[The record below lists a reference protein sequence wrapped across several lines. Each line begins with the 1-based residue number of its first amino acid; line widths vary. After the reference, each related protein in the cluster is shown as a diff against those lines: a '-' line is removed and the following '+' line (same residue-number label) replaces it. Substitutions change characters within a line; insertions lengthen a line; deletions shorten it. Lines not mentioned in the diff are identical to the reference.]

1 MDARQQYER
10 NVVQLFANLG
20 NVSRPPRSTISDEQ
34 YNTEIALARM
44 LQAKYD
50 EFIKACEAVNE
61 NSGFRSINITAVRES
76 LEDELPNARGWQ
88 EAIDD
93 ARRGYI
99 TAVLK

>member
-1 MDARQQYER
+1 MDARRAYEGE
-10 NVVQLFANLG
+10 VIQLFANIC
-20 NVSRPPRSTISDEQ
+20 RPPRSTISDDQ

-44 LQAKYD
+44 LQAKYA

-61 NSGFRSINITAVRES
+61 NSGFRSINMTAVREG
-76 LEDELPNARGWQ
+76 LEDELPNFRGWQ

-99 TAVLK
+99 GSGLK

>member
-1 MDARQQYER
+1 MDAQLKYECEI
-10 NVVQLFANLG
+10 VQLFANIG
-20 NVSRPPRSTISDEQ
+20 RPPSSTISDEQ

-50 EFIKACEAVNE
+50 EFIAACENVNL
-61 NSGFRSINITAVRES
+61 NSGFRSINMTAVRES
-76 LEDELPNARGWQ
+76 LEDELPSAKAWQ

-99 TAVLK
+99 GSGLK

>member
-1 MDARQQYER
+1 MNARAQYEGE
-10 NVVQLFANLG
+10 VIQLFANIG
-20 NVSRPPRSTISDEQ
+20 RPPRSTISDEQ

-50 EFIKACEAVNE
+50 QFIAACEAVNE
-61 NSGFRSINITAVRES
+61 NSGFRSINMTAVRES
-76 LEDELPNARGWQ
+76 LEDELPGAKAWQ

-99 TAVLK
+99 TAGLK